1 MAIRYRS
8 EGFYLS
14 FHLYLSVNVALV
26 NEHANQ
32 LCEFGENY
40 FGGRQKWAWLTW
52 LRIAVF
58 LSPVPGVQIVESGEG
73 KKKKKVRGA
82 GGRDSERSRGKEEGR
97 TRSLIPFL
105 LRPFQTPPPPPDVFF
120 SCSPLFACAT
130 LACVAGGISVGMLY
144 CFGGAAARRV
154 GIQVNLKSL
163 PRSFAKKFP
172 GHKNPANYAG

>member
-1 MAIRYRS
+1 MLTSCANSGKIILVAAKS
-8 EGFYLS
+8 EPA
-14 FHLYLSVNVALV
+14 V
-26 NEHANQ
+26 
-32 LCEFGENY
+32 
-40 FGGRQKWAWLTW
+40 TW

-73 KKKKKVRGA
+73 KKKKKVWGA
-82 GGRDSERSRGKEEGR
+82 GGRESERSRGKEEGR

-105 LRPFQTPPPPPDVFF
+105 LRPFHPPPPPDVFF

-172 GHKNPANYAG
+172 GHKNPSNYAG